1 MNRLFLFDVDSTLIN
16 EEVIDLIGAKAGLS
30 AEISAITDQA
40 MLGQLDFNTALLK
53 RVELLAGLDIEV
65 LDEVRSE
72 ITFTNGAT
80 ELIAELQAIGDQVA
94 VVSGGFMEVIAPIM
108 KLLSIE
114 FFKAN
119 SFEIQDDKLTGRV
132 TGEIIN
138 RSAKVKFLNDLKSQL
153 NPLQTIAIGDGA
165 NDIEMITEADIGI
178 AFCAKP
184 ALKEVADV
192 IIDQRDLR
200 EILNYL

>member
-30 AEISAITDQA
+30 AEISAITEKA
-40 MLGQLDFNTALLK
+40 MLGQLDFNSALIK

-65 LDEVRSE
+65 LDDVRSE

-94 VVSGGFMEVIAPIM
+94 VVSGGFMEVITPIM

-114 FFKAN
+114 FFRAN

-138 RSAKVKFLNDLKSQL
+138 RSAKVKFLNDLRSKF
-153 NPLQTIAIGDGA
+153 NPLQTIAVGDGA
-165 NDIEMITEADIGI
+165 NDIEMITAADIGI

>member
-1 MNRLFLFDVDSTLIN
+1 MKRLFLFDVDSTLIN

-30 AEISAITDQA
+30 SEISAITEQA
-40 MLGQLDFNTALLK
+40 MLGKLDFNAALIQ
-53 RVELLAGLDIEV
+53 RVELLAGLSIEV
-65 LDEVRSE
+65 LDEVRTD
-72 ITFTNGAT
+72 ITFTNGAA
-80 ELIAELQAIGDQVA
+80 ELIAELQAAGDQIA
-94 VVSGGFMEVIAPIM
+94 VVSGGFIEVIEPIM

-114 FFKAN
+114 LFKAN
-119 SFEIQDDKLTGRV
+119 SFEVQDKKLTGRV

-138 RSAKVKFLNDLKSQL
+138 RSAKAKFLNDLKSQL

>member
-30 AEISAITDQA
+30 SEISAITEQA
-40 MLGQLDFNTALLK
+40 MLGKLDFNAALIQ
-53 RVELLAGLDIEV
+53 RVELLAGLSIEV
-65 LDEVRSE
+65 LDEVRTD
-72 ITFTNGAT
+72 ITFTNGAA
-80 ELIAELQAIGDQVA
+80 ELISELQAAGDQIA
-94 VVSGGFMEVIAPIM
+94 VISGGFIEVIAPIM

-114 FFKAN
+114 LFKAN
-119 SFEIQDDKLTGRV
+119 SFEIQDKKLTGRV

-138 RSAKVKFLNDLKSQL
+138 RRAKAKFLNDLKSQL

>member
-30 AEISAITDQA
+30 SEISAITEQA
-40 MLGQLDFNTALLK
+40 MLGKLDFNAALIQ
-53 RVELLAGLDIEV
+53 RVELLAGLSIEV
-65 LDEVRSE
+65 LDEVRTD
-72 ITFTNGAT
+72 ITFTNGAA
-80 ELIAELQAIGDQVA
+80 ELIAELQAAGDQIA
-94 VVSGGFMEVIAPIM
+94 VVSGGFIEVIEPIM

-114 FFKAN
+114 LFKAN
-119 SFEIQDDKLTGRV
+119 SFEVQDKKLTGRV

-138 RSAKVKFLNDLKSQL
+138 RSAKAKFLNDLKSQL

-165 NDIEMITEADIGI
+165 NDIAMITEADIGI

>member
-1 MNRLFLFDVDSTLIN
+1 MKRLFLFDVDSTLIN

>member
-1 MNRLFLFDVDSTLIN
+1 MKRLFLFDVDSTLIN

-30 AEISAITDQA
+30 SEISAITEQA
-40 MLGQLDFNTALLK
+40 MLGKLDFNAALIQ
-53 RVELLAGLDIEV
+53 RVELLAGLSVEV
-65 LDEVRSE
+65 LDEVRTD
-72 ITFTNGAT
+72 ITFTNGAA
-80 ELIAELQAIGDQVA
+80 ELIAELQAAGDQIA
-94 VVSGGFMEVIAPIM
+94 VVSGGFIEVIAPIM

-114 FFKAN
+114 LFKAN
-119 SFEIQDDKLTGRV
+119 SFEIQDKKLTGRV

-138 RSAKVKFLNDLKSQL
+138 RRAKAKFLNDLKSQL

>member
-30 AEISAITDQA
+30 NEISAITEQA
-40 MLGQLDFNTALLK
+40 MLGKLDFNAALTK
-53 RVELLAGLDIEV
+53 RVELLAGLPVEV
-65 LDEVRSE
+65 LDEVRSD

-80 ELIAELQAIGDQVA
+80 ELVAELQVAGDQVA

-119 SFEIQDDKLTGRV
+119 SFEIQNSKLTGRV
-132 TGEIIN
+132 IGEIIN
-138 RSAKVKFLNDLKSQL
+138 RSAKARFLNDLRREF
-153 NPLQTIAIGDGA
+153 NPQQTIAVGDGA
-165 NDIEMITEADIGI
+165 NDIDMIKAADIGI

-192 IIDQRDLR
+192 VIDQRDLR
-200 EILNYL
+200 EISNYL